1 MVDELYYVEPEGYD
15 ESQGADPEVYDEN
28 NNDNNDH
35 VGDTE
40 VAEPPAKKQ
49 KTVDKEG
56 DNVFKAAAQAYR
68 SKDNVDTSVDDTLAD
83 TVNEFFREGISDE
96 KYNEL
101 MKSVAR
107 PENCVSL
114 TRTRVNQ
121 LIWDLLSPQTRSF
134 DSVIQ
139 QHQETVVKASCNITK
154 LLNMLCKLKS
164 ELGDDCQQEMQSCID
179 LGIDSIALLSQ
190 YNKMTNIKRKEYQR
204 FDLSPEYHHLSS
216 PQFLFTDML
225 YGDNV
230 HQKSNE
236 IQDMNRLGR
245 NLNNNNNARGRGNG
259 FSRGGS
265 FGRGRGF
272 GRGRAGSRRGGY
284 RGGRGRGYGGRGQY
298 SNDQGG
304 SKNLRGV
311 PTGRLKNYV
320 ENWQKITSDKF
331 ILDTVEHCHL
341 EFIDNSIPTQSLTP
355 YQRIFDKGQEKII
368 NDEIENLKKL
378 GVIVEVKFDTDQ
390 YISPIFTVP
399 KKNTNEHRVIL
410 NLKELNKFIIPHH
423 FKMDTFEMALKL
435 VKPNCFFSSIDLR
448 HAYYSVP
455 IAEEHQKLLRF
466 IWKNTIFQYT
476 CLPNGLL
483 SAPRIFTKLMKP
495 VFATLRQFGYMNVA
509 YIDDSLLLGDTE
521 DECIENVQN
530 TNDLMEW
537 LGFIIHERKSVFK
550 PAKQIV
556 FLGNIIDSVSMTV
569 VLPKEKVEKIVLEC
583 QNLIKKNVASIRLV
597 AHVIGLL
604 ISTLSAVDFGHLYY
618 RNLEI
623 EKIQALKFSFG
634 NFDQNMTITF
644 AMKADLKWWV
654 ENLHC
659 QKRVINR
666 KNPDF
671 SMTTDASL
679 KGWGALFKDQKI
691 QGRWNDVEQTYHI
704 NVLELYT
711 CDNSSAIAYVNNM
724 GGIKSKQMNEITKLL
739 WVWCI
744 ERNIW
749 ISVEHIPGKYN
760 AADVESRKIDDHLEW
775 MLDKQV
781 FHKLV
786 EIWGTPDHDLFASR
800 LNCQV
805 KSFSSWKPDP
815 EAVFVNAFSILWS
828 DEVFYYL
835 FPPFS
840 LISRCLQK
848 VQKDSAEVLMI
859 VPLWPTQAWYP
870 VLLEMLIDFPKML
883 PRKKRLLSIPG
894 TEKIHPLHNQL
905 KFLACRLSGKIWKTK
920 AFQTRLPKSFWR
932 LGETVRKSN
941 TQLMSS
947 NGSVS
952 VVKGKLIHFNQL

>member
-1 MVDELYYVEPEGYD
+1 MADAMLSKTDSKSLKKGSSASNEAKGKNPKRKSSGDDSRSKNDDTNSCSSGAKIVSSGEAGTVASRLKGLSQNTGEASKEPTLAEVFSSEEHATGTEFPKTDFVSLKSMVDELYYVEPEGYD
-15 ESQGADPEVYDEN
+15 ESQV
-28 NNDNNDH
+28 
-35 VGDTE
+35 
-40 VAEPPAKKQ
+40 Q
-49 KTVDKEG
+49 
-56 DNVFKAAAQAYR
+56 
-68 SKDNVDTSVDDTLAD
+68 TL
-83 TVNEFFREGISDE
+83 
-96 KYNEL
+96 
-101 MKSVAR
+101 
-107 PENCVSL
+107 
-114 TRTRVNQ
+114 RTRVNQ

-216 PQFLFTDML
+216 PSIPFTDML

-230 HQKSNE
+230 HQSRRNSRHE
-236 IQDMNRLGR
+236 QTWS

-671 SMTTDASL
+671 L
-679 KGWGALFKDQKI
+679 
-691 QGRWNDVEQTYHI
+691 
-704 NVLELYT
+704 
-711 CDNSSAIAYVNNM
+711 
-724 GGIKSKQMNEITKLL
+724 
-739 WVWCI
+739 
-744 ERNIW
+744 
-749 ISVEHIPGKYN
+749 
-760 AADVESRKIDDHLEW
+760 
-775 MLDKQV
+775 
-781 FHKLV
+781 
-786 EIWGTPDHDLFASR
+786 
-800 LNCQV
+800 
-805 KSFSSWKPDP
+805 
-815 EAVFVNAFSILWS
+815 
-828 DEVFYYL
+828 
-835 FPPFS
+835 
-840 LISRCLQK
+840 
-848 VQKDSAEVLMI
+848 
-859 VPLWPTQAWYP
+859 
-870 VLLEMLIDFPKML
+870 
-883 PRKKRLLSIPG
+883 
-894 TEKIHPLHNQL
+894 
-905 KFLACRLSGKIWKTK
+905 
-920 AFQTRLPKSFWR
+920 
-932 LGETVRKSN
+932 
-941 TQLMSS
+941 
-947 NGSVS
+947 
-952 VVKGKLIHFNQL
+952 

>member
-1 MVDELYYVEPEGYD
+1 
-15 ESQGADPEVYDEN
+15 
-28 NNDNNDH
+28 
-35 VGDTE
+35 
-40 VAEPPAKKQ
+40 
-49 KTVDKEG
+49 
-56 DNVFKAAAQAYR
+56 
-68 SKDNVDTSVDDTLAD
+68 
-83 TVNEFFREGISDE
+83 
-96 KYNEL
+96 
-101 MKSVAR
+101 
-107 PENCVSL
+107 
-114 TRTRVNQ
+114 
-121 LIWDLLSPQTRSF
+121 
-134 DSVIQ
+134 
-139 QHQETVVKASCNITK
+139 
-154 LLNMLCKLKS
+154 
-164 ELGDDCQQEMQSCID
+164 
-179 LGIDSIALLSQ
+179 
-190 YNKMTNIKRKEYQR
+190 
-204 FDLSPEYHHLSS
+204 
-216 PQFLFTDML
+216 
-225 YGDNV
+225 
-230 HQKSNE
+230 
-236 IQDMNRLGR
+236 MNRLGR

-298 SNDQGG
+298 SNDQ
-304 SKNLRGV
+304 
-311 PTGRLKNYV
+311 
-320 ENWQKITSDKF
+320 
-331 ILDTVEHCHL
+331 
-341 EFIDNSIPTQSLTP
+341 
-355 YQRIFDKGQEKII
+355 
-368 NDEIENLKKL
+368 
-378 GVIVEVKFDTDQ
+378 
-390 YISPIFTVP
+390 
-399 KKNTNEHRVIL
+399 
-410 NLKELNKFIIPHH
+410 
-423 FKMDTFEMALKL
+423 
-435 VKPNCFFSSIDLR
+435 
-448 HAYYSVP
+448 
-455 IAEEHQKLLRF
+455 
-466 IWKNTIFQYT
+466 
-476 CLPNGLL
+476 
-483 SAPRIFTKLMKP
+483 
-495 VFATLRQFGYMNVA
+495 
-509 YIDDSLLLGDTE
+509 
-521 DECIENVQN
+521 
-530 TNDLMEW
+530 
-537 LGFIIHERKSVFK
+537 
-550 PAKQIV
+550 
-556 FLGNIIDSVSMTV
+556 GNIIDSVSMTV

-704 NVLELYT
+704 NVLELLAISYT
-711 CDNSSAIAYVNNM
+711 LKAFCKNYSDIHVKIFCDNSSAIAYVNNM